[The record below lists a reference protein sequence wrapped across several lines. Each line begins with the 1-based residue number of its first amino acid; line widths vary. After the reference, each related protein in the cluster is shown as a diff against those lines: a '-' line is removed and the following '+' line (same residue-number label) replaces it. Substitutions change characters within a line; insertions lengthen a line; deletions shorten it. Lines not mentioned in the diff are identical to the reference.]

1 MKQLYI
7 VHPETGT
14 VIDLSTPTFLI
25 EGFKD
30 VIIPEPLDAAELLLA
45 YAQKIGYRLDNYNM
59 TNLFFGGAE
68 LITLSV
74 RYVNQKKTHSQN
86 NGKRCASI
94 AMKIV

>member
-30 VIIPEPLDAAELLLA
+30 VIIPEPLDAAKLLLA

-68 LITLSV
+68 
-74 RYVNQKKTHSQN
+74 
-86 NGKRCASI
+86 
-94 AMKIV
+94 

>member
-1 MKQLYI
+1 MKQLFI

-59 TNLFFGGAE
+59 TNLFFGE
-68 LITLSV
+68 
-74 RYVNQKKTHSQN
+74 N
-86 NGKRCASI
+86 
-94 AMKIV
+94 

>member
-1 MKQLYI
+1 MKDLFI

-45 YAQKIGYRLDNYNM
+45 YAQ
-59 TNLFFGGAE
+59 
-68 LITLSV
+68 
-74 RYVNQKKTHSQN
+74 
-86 NGKRCASI
+86 
-94 AMKIV
+94 

>member
-1 MKQLYI
+1 MKQLFI

-45 YAQKIGYRLDNYNM
+45 YAQKIGYRLDNHNM
-59 TNLFFGGAE
+59 TNLFFGGTE
-68 LITLSV
+68 
-74 RYVNQKKTHSQN
+74 
-86 NGKRCASI
+86 
-94 AMKIV
+94 

>member
-59 TNLFFGGAE
+59 TNLFFGGTE
-68 LITLSV
+68 
-74 RYVNQKKTHSQN
+74 
-86 NGKRCASI
+86 
-94 AMKIV
+94 

>member
-1 MKQLYI
+1 MKQLFI

-30 VIIPEPLDAAELLLA
+30 VIIPEPLDAARLLLA

-59 TNLFFGGAE
+59 TNLFFGGTE
-68 LITLSV
+68 
-74 RYVNQKKTHSQN
+74 
-86 NGKRCASI
+86 
-94 AMKIV
+94 

>member
-68 LITLSV
+68 
-74 RYVNQKKTHSQN
+74 
-86 NGKRCASI
+86 
-94 AMKIV
+94 